1 MIGSAKESHEVK
13 GYPWIDIVLHLTSNQ
28 LFMGMTW
35 NNVTVFQYQ
44 QINDLYANAKD
55 MTDLDLSVKVAS
67 ILKNL
72 TEHQIDSL
80 PVKELGPLLESISFI
95 HTEIQPQAVDF
106 VKVNGR
112 VYKCIYDVRN
122 IPAAR
127 YIESKHFSS
136 DVMGNLHKIFA
147 CMVIPQ
153 KKTWFGWKD
162 DKYDASKHSEYA
174 QDILEAPIVNV
185 LGSVVFFYQVY
196 RLWIKNSKDYL
207 VKQMMVE
214 KITKQEAEK
223 GWEALCN
230 IMDGFIKPNWLP
242 TLKAS
247 HLTKHL
253 TYLQ

>member
-1 MIGSAKESHEVK
+1 MNWS
-13 GYPWIDIVLHLTSNQ
+13 
-28 LFMGMTW
+28 
-35 NNVTVFQYQ
+35 NVTVFQYQ
-44 QINDLYANAKD
+44 QINDIYANSKD
-55 MTDLDLSVKVAS
+55 LTDLDLSIKVTS
-67 ILKNL
+67 ILKNM

-80 PVKELGPLLESISFI
+80 PVKELGPLLESIAFV
-95 HTEIQPQAVDF
+95 HQEIQPQAVDRI
-106 VKVNGR
+106 KINGR

-162 DKYDASKHSEYA
+162 DKYDAGKHSDYA
-174 QDILEAPIVNV
+174 QDMLEAPIQSV

-196 RLWIKNSKDYL
+196 RLWIKNSRHYM
-207 VKQMMVE
+207 VQQMMEQGVE
-214 KITKQEAEK
+214 RKKAE
-223 GWEALCN
+223 EVHQVLCT
-230 IMDGFIKPNWLP
+230 IMDGYTKPNWLP
-242 TLKAS
+242 SLKES

-253 TYLQ
+253 TYLS

>member
-1 MIGSAKESHEVK
+1 MNWS
-13 GYPWIDIVLHLTSNQ
+13 
-28 LFMGMTW
+28 
-35 NNVTVFQYQ
+35 NVTVFQYQ
-44 QINDLYANAKD
+44 QINELYANSKD
-55 MTDLDLSVKVAS
+55 LTDLDISVKVAS
-67 ILKNL
+67 ILTNQ
-72 TEHQIDSL
+72 TENQIDSL
-80 PVKELGPLLESISFI
+80 PVKELGPLLESIAFI
-95 HTEIQPQAVDF
+95 NEDIKPEA
-106 VKVNGR
+106 VKVITINGR
-112 VYKCIYDVRN
+112 RYKCVYDVRN
-122 IPAAR
+122 IPASR

-136 DVMGNLHKIFA
+136 DVMGNLHKIMA

-153 KKTWFGWKD
+153 KRGWFGWKD

-230 IMDGFIKPNWLP
+230 IMDGFIKPSWLP

>member
-1 MIGSAKESHEVK
+1 
-13 GYPWIDIVLHLTSNQ
+13 
-28 LFMGMTW
+28 MGMTW

-44 QINDLYANAKD
+44 QINDIYANAKEL
-55 MTDLDLSVKVAS
+55 TDLDLSIKVTS
-67 ILKNL
+67 ILKNM

-80 PVKELGPLLESISFI
+80 PVKELGPLLESISFV
-95 HTEIQPQAVDF
+95 HQEIQPQAVDF
-106 VKVNGR
+106 IKVNGR

-162 DKYDASKHSEYA
+162 DKYDASKHSDYA

-207 VKQMMVE
+207 VKQMMEGGVTEKKAVE
-214 KITKQEAEK
+214 

-242 TLKAS
+242 ILKES

>member
-1 MIGSAKESHEVK
+1 
-13 GYPWIDIVLHLTSNQ
+13 
-28 LFMGMTW
+28 MGNMTW
-35 NNVTVFQYQ
+35 SNVTVFQYQ
-44 QINDLYANAKD
+44 QINDLYLNNYEKGSD
-55 MTDLDLSVKVAS
+55 LTDLDISVKVAS

-80 PVKELGPLLESISFI
+80 PVKELGPLLDSISFV
-95 HTEIQPQAVDF
+95 HQEIQPQAVDF
-106 VKVNGR
+106 IKVNGR

-136 DVMGNLHKIFA
+136 DVMGNLHKIMA

-153 KKTWFGWKD
+153 KKTWLGWKD
-162 DKYDASKHSEYA
+162 DKYDASKHSDYA
-174 QDILEAPIVNV
+174 QDMLEASIVNV

-207 VKQMMVE
+207 VQQMME
-214 KITKQEAEK
+214 AKITKEKAEE

-230 IMDGFIKPNWLP
+230 IMGGFIKPNWLP
-242 TLKAS
+242 TLKES